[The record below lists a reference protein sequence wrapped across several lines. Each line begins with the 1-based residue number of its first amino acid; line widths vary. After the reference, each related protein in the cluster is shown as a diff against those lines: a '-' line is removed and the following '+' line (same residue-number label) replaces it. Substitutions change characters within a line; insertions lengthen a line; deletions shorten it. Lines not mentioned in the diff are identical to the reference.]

1 MTEERWRS
9 VAIVLAVVLVLLVA
23 LTFATS
29 LPAGETTPTARPSSS
44 LAAPSISGSPGSPSA
59 SASPSSAGSASP
71 SDSPSASPSAS
82 ASGTAN
88 AGVAQVTFSGFKLD
102 AMADPAGKA
111 RTFTFKTDGAGNVQ
125 AKLTARSPQGTTR
138 FCLKVGATKPLCRN
152 WSSGT
157 LTGTTTAKG
166 QTTFVVTLIGVNI
179 ATPTVD
185 LGLSFRARMPSVTLT
200 NGRFDGTGSDGYNGQ
215 SGKVKVRSLGTIT
228 VKASWGTEPTDYTWS
243 YVDLTDPTNT
253 GVFPGNG
260 TEIDRT
266 DTVAPSRSYG
276 FSLVNAAA
284 GSGPV
289 PLTMTLAWR

>member
-29 LPAGETTPTARPSSS
+29 LPIGESNPTARPSS
-44 LAAPSISGSPGSPSA
+44 AAAASASPGSPSA
-59 SASPSSAGSASP
+59 SASQTATGSPSPSAST
-71 SDSPSASPSAS
+71 SASPSAS

-102 AMADPAGKA
+102 AMDDPAGKA
-111 RTFTFKTDGAGNVQ
+111 RTFTFKTDGSGNVQ
-125 AKLTARSPQGTTR
+125 AKLVTKSPQGTTR

-152 WSSGT
+152 WASGT
-157 LTGTTTAKG
+157 LTGTTSAKG

-185 LGLSFRARMPSVTLT
+185 LSLSFRARMPSVTLT

-228 VKASWGTEPTDYTWS
+228 VKASWGTEPTNYTWS

-260 TEIDRT
+260 TDIDRT
-266 DTVAPSRSYG
+266 DTVPPSRSYG

-284 GSGPV
+284 GTEPI
-289 PLTMTLAWR
+289 PMTLTLAWR